1 MKVLVACEC
10 SGTVRD
16 AFIAAGHDAMS
27 CDLKPTESPGPH
39 YQGDVRDIM
48 HEYFDLLIAHPD
60 CTYLTISAAWAF
72 KDGPYHQK
80 LKQGTLTGAA
90 RRAARDEAIAFVKL
104 LWSLPIAR
112 ICIENPTGFLSTMWQ
127 KPSQIVQ
134 PYMFGD
140 DASKGT
146 CLWLK
151 GLPLLQST
159 KRIAGRIVNGK
170 ERWANQTDSGQNKL
184 SPSDSRAAERAVT
197 YRGIAAAM
205 ADQWGLSNKS
215 AGNES

>member
-80 LKQGTLTGAA
+80 LKHGTLTGAA

-215 AGNES
+215 TERQA